1 MADLKQIV
9 SRKAENDTKWRE
21 QQQAEREN
29 TVAMQD
35 AGITEITTTPE
46 AYARYLEMQGDN
58 PTYSAG
64 NIALVMFGQPQAT
77 IFATRDRWKTLNRSV
92 MEAEKGKG
100 TKIFARSPMGRGY
113 TLADAYD
120 ISQTQG
126 REIKQTVLRD
136 DTKDM
141 ETALSTVLN
150 YAVVP
155 VVIDEELPVAAFY
168 DQRNMELA
176 VNPTF
181 PDSEAF
187 AAIAAEV
194 AHSRLHAKGAFPGYD
209 RDECDL
215 DAQSVS
221 YILCRRF
228 GREKR
233 IFPCWLRLFCRSLA
247 RIKRCPVK
255 CSEFSEDTTGPEIF
269 VNCTTASNTCISF
282 PTIPLKRKIFRNTS
296 VFAAARRQDR
306 CTISC
311 RTGRGRFSVQ
321 STTLVWKKGPPEE
334 KVCIYSLRLREILS
348 ANRKFA
354 SY

>member
-126 REIKQTVLRD
+126 REVKPPLLLQD
-136 DTKDM
+136 DTREM
-141 ETALSTVLN
+141 ETALTVLLRFTP
-150 YAVVP
+150 VP
-155 VVIDEELPVAAFY
+155 VVTDRELTAAALY
-168 DQRNMELA
+168 DPKSKQLII
-176 VNPTF
+176 NPSYS
-181 PDSEAF
+181 DSEAF
-187 AAIAAEV
+187 AAIAAQI
-194 AHSRLHAKGAFPGYD
+194 AHARFHDKGFNQNYRRESYD
-209 RDECDL
+209 L
-215 DAQSVS
+215 SAQSVS
-221 YILCRRF
+221 CVLCRRF
-228 GREKR
+228 GVEREAPDLSGLPDLYQGWQTQNRQKVLSSIQDMSKQIGGSIEKTIAPPQR
-233 IFPCWLRLFCRSLA
+233 GAPAVRHDA
-247 RIKRCPVK
+247 R
-255 CSEFSEDTTGPEIF
+255 
-269 VNCTTASNTCISF
+269 
-282 PTIPLKRKIFRNTS
+282 
-296 VFAAARRQDR
+296 
-306 CTISC
+306 
-311 RTGRGRFSVQ
+311 
-321 STTLVWKKGPPEE
+321 
-334 KVCIYSLRLREILS
+334 
-348 ANRKFA
+348 
-354 SY
+354 

>member
-77 IFATRDRWKTLNRSV
+77 IFATRDRWKTLNRFV

-155 VVIDEELPVAAFY
+155 VVIDEDCPWPRSTTSAT
-168 DQRNMELA
+168 ELA

-181 PDSEAF
+181 PGREAF

-228 GREKR
+228 GIER
-233 IFPCWLRLFCRSLA
+233 PMPDMSPPAGTLRGL
-247 RIKRCPVK
+247 
-255 CSEFSEDTTGPEIF
+255 GP
-269 VNCTTASNTCISF
+269 
-282 PTIPLKRKIFRNTS
+282 P
-296 VFAAARRQDR
+296 AAAASPGQHSGHEQAVWPFHRQEPG
-306 CTISC
+306 S
-311 RTGRGRFSVQ
+311 GQARGRAPVRP
-321 STTLVWKKGPPEE
+321 VR
-334 KVCIYSLRLREILS
+334 RLIR
-348 ANRKFA
+348 
-354 SY
+354 

>member
-1 MADLKQIV
+1 
-9 SRKAENDTKWRE
+9 
-21 QQQAEREN
+21 
-29 TVAMQD
+29 
-35 AGITEITTTPE
+35 
-46 AYARYLEMQGDN
+46 
-58 PTYSAG
+58 
-64 NIALVMFGQPQAT
+64 MFGQPQAT

-181 PDSEAF
+181 PGQRGVCRHRCGGGALP
-187 AAIAAEV
+187 APCQRRV
-194 AHSRLHAKGAFPGYD
+194 SRL
-209 RDECDL
+209 
-215 DAQSVS
+215 
-221 YILCRRF
+221 
-228 GREKR
+228 
-233 IFPCWLRLFCRSLA
+233 
-247 RIKRCPVK
+247 
-255 CSEFSEDTTGPEIF
+255 
-269 VNCTTASNTCISF
+269 
-282 PTIPLKRKIFRNTS
+282 
-296 VFAAARRQDR
+296 
-306 CTISC
+306 
-311 RTGRGRFSVQ
+311 
-321 STTLVWKKGPPEE
+321 
-334 KVCIYSLRLREILS
+334 
-348 ANRKFA
+348 
-354 SY
+354 

>member
-120 ISQTQG
+120 IS
-126 REIKQTVLRD
+126 
-136 DTKDM
+136 M
-141 ETALSTVLN
+141 
-150 YAVVP
+150 
-155 VVIDEELPVAAFY
+155 
-168 DQRNMELA
+168 
-176 VNPTF
+176 TF
-181 PDSEAF
+181 
-187 AAIAAEV
+187 
-194 AHSRLHAKGAFPGYD
+194 
-209 RDECDL
+209 
-215 DAQSVS
+215 
-221 YILCRRF
+221 
-228 GREKR
+228 
-233 IFPCWLRLFCRSLA
+233 SLA
-247 RIKRCPVK
+247 RLAACPA
-255 CSEFSEDTTGPEIF
+255 GPEKY
-269 VNCTTASNTCISF
+269 VSN
-282 PTIPLKRKIFRNTS
+282 
-296 VFAAARRQDR
+296 
-306 CTISC
+306 
-311 RTGRGRFSVQ
+311 
-321 STTLVWKKGPPEE
+321 
-334 KVCIYSLRLREILS
+334 
-348 ANRKFA
+348 
-354 SY
+354 